1 MYTLREWQQL
11 VKPEAELIVNASRRD
26 GSDGWTRWP
35 IGYQYKFSDYNG
47 PLEPLM
53 VGPHDRLVLC
63 AINTH
68 TDMGR
73 RPRPPNRSAAIA
85 ALSQRGI
92 NNQLI
97 ADSLTY
103 FKALPNYKFVISP
116 EGNGRDTHRTYEAL
130 MAGCIPIVE
139 DDPQVRRKY
148 DGCPILYTRTYSE
161 ITPAYLN
168 EKYAAMIDQPYD
180 FSRLYLS
187 FYGPAEQAIIKES
200 GNFWCNKFGVMHWYP

>member
-63 AINTH
+63 AINAH
-68 TDMGR
+68 TDAGR
-73 RPRPPNRSAAIA
+73 RPRPINRNSIVAT
-85 ALSQRGI
+85 LSSRGI
-92 NNQLI
+92 PNTFI
-97 ADSLTY
+97 TDY
-103 FKALPNYKFVISP
+103 FKDLPAYKFIISP
-116 EGNGRDTHRTYEAL
+116 EGNGIDTHRTYEAL

-139 DDPQVRRKY
+139 DDPLIRRKY
-148 DGCPILYTRTYSE
+148 GGCPILYTRDYSE
-161 ITPAYLN
+161 ITLAYLN
-168 EKYAAMIDQPYD
+168 EKYSAMIDEPYN
-180 FSRLYLS
+180 FSSLYLS
-187 FYGPAEQAIIKES
+187 SYSPHEQKTIMES
-200 GNFWCNKFGVMHWYP
+200 GNFWCAKFGTRLWHP